1 MGDATQP
8 DQHREEVSMILWTFC
23 RGRVK
28 ISMPD
33 GTHSPKF
40 KNAKEAN
47 NWLKQKR
54 SKNG

>member
-1 MGDATQP
+1 
-8 DQHREEVSMILWTFC
+8 MILWTFC